1 MMKAWA
7 NKQQGMGFS
16 GLIMII
22 AAVLFVVILGMKIV
36 PSYLHNMQIERIF
49 RVIVSDPEMQSATI
63 KDIHAS
69 YSKRAT
75 MDYINDLA
83 SDDIEVTKDN
93 GHITLSASYTVK
105 IAVAGNISLLL
116 EFNPSATK

>member
-1 MMKAWA
+1 MKAWA
-7 NKQQGMGFS
+7 NKQRGVGFGS
-16 GLIMII
+16 LILII
-22 AAVLFVVILGMKIV
+22 AAVLFVVILGMKLV
-36 PSYLHNMQIERIF
+36 PVYLHNMQIEHIF
-49 RVIVSDPEMQSATI
+49 KTIVNDPEMQGATV

-69 YSKRAT
+69 YGKRAT

-93 GHITLSASYTVK
+93 GRITLSASYTVK

-116 EFNPSATK
+116 EFNPTATK